1 MLQIFS
7 DTVSLLFPNLCNG
20 CGTALYG
27 GEKQLCTGCLNDL
40 PYTDFHLFPDNRV
53 AKQLWGRVEISSAI
67 AMLYFKKANRVQ
79 NIMHQLKYR
88 HKTDLGIFMGRL
100 LGARLLKNN
109 DFSTADWLVPV
120 PLHPARQKKRGY
132 NQSQLICAG
141 ASEILSIPVSSNNL
155 IRALET
161 TSQTKKSRYMRYENM
176 QSVFLV
182 VNSESYLNKHLILI
196 DDVITTGATLEAC
209 AISLLEA
216 GAAKVS
222 IAALAFTE

>member
-20 CGTALYG
+20 CGTSLYG
-27 GEKQLCTGCLNDL
+27 GEKQLCTACLVDL

-53 AKQLWGRVEISSAI
+53 AKQLWGRVEISSAM

-88 HKTDLGIFMGRL
+88 HKTELGVFMGRL
-100 LGARLLKNN
+100 LGARLLQNN
-109 DFSTADWLVPV
+109 DFSKADWLVPV

-141 ASEILSIPVSSNNL
+141 AAEILDIPVSNNNL

-161 TSQTKKSRYMRYENM
+161 ASQTKKSRYMRYENM

-182 VNSESYLNKHLILI
+182 VNPESYTNKHVILI

-209 AISLLEA
+209 AIKLLEA
-216 GAAKVS
+216 GAAMVS